1 MIRRMDA
8 YSHDPQ
14 DGRRR
19 LPTRWGRMSLRACAA
34 GLISGAVLLA
44 LSGCGATPNTD
55 LNRELVRLRERSAQQ
70 ERELAA
76 RSSTI
81 EELNRRLSVAGG
93 VDAKQL
99 QYFYYPETIQV
110 APLSG
115 GYDED
120 GKPGDDGVVVYL
132 RPLDRDGDVVKV
144 AGTIRVQL
152 FDLSLP
158 PDQTYLGELSVPL
171 EKCREHWYGKL
182 MTQHYTVRVPWQRPP
197 SGEEVTVRATFA
209 NLFPQRVVTTQAV
222 VKVRPPAR

>member
-1 MIRRMDA
+1 MVANSLDLPMGGRRTQARTGGMSIRR
-8 YSHDPQ
+8 
-14 DGRRR
+14 R
-19 LPTRWGRMSLRACAA
+19 AA
-34 GLISGAVLLA
+34 GMIVGAMLLA
-44 LSGCGATPNTD
+44 LSGCASTPNTD

-76 RSSTI
+76 RSATI
-81 EELNRRLSVAGG
+81 DELHRRLSVATG
-93 VDAKQL
+93 VDARQL

-115 GYDED
+115 GYDDD
-120 GKPGDDGVVVYL
+120 GKPGDEGVVVYL

-144 AGTIRVQL
+144 AGSIRVQL

-158 PDQTYLGELSVPL
+158 PDQTSLGELTIPI

-182 MTQHYTVRVPWQRPP
+182 MTQHYTIRVPWQRPP
-197 SGEEVTVRATFA
+197 QAEEVTVRATFA

-222 VKVRPPAR
+222 VKVRPPAK